1 MSRRPGRHLLPA
13 LLAGA
18 VLALVPVGG
27 ALAASPTLR
36 MEIVH
41 VVQGCHVW
49 STAAKG
55 QIGPAT
61 KVTVKRGTRLQIR
74 VSCPMDFDF
83 TQTAGPKLALGDP
96 RTHTGTVRTIVFKKA
111 GVYKLMAKNV
121 QTSEEMGMQTLGP
134 DNTLRLTVVVR

>member
-1 MSRRPGRHLLPA
+1 MIRRPTSRLLPA
-13 LLAGA
+13 LVAGA
-18 VLALVPVGG
+18 ALALVPAGG

-49 STAAKG
+49 STAKG
-55 QIGPAT
+55 QAGPAT
-61 KVTVKRGTRLQIR
+61 KVTLKRGTRLQIR

-83 TQTAGPKLALGDP
+83 LQIAGPKLALGDP

-111 GVYKLMAKNV
+111 GVYRLTAKNV
-121 QTSEEMGMQTLGP
+121 QSSTEMGLQTLGA
-134 DNTLRLTVVVR
+134 DNTLRLTVVVH